1 MRVYAKTILG
11 CLIALGVLGDLLF
24 HKHGPLTRENS
35 LVYGAFLLFA
45 GVLIAPEDFKGL
57 AFWRKE

>member
-1 MRVYAKTILG
+1 MTYWKTTLG
-11 CLIALGVLGDLLF
+11 TLIALGTLGNLLF
-24 HKHGPLTRENS
+24 RHQGPFSRDD
-35 LVYGAFLLFA
+35 VFIHAAFLLFA

>member
-1 MRVYAKTILG
+1 MKYVKTLLG
-11 CLIALGVLGDLLF
+11 CVIALGALADLLWR
-24 HKHGPLTRENS
+24 HAGPIGRDDVLIHA
-35 LVYGAFLLFA
+35 AFLLFA

>member
-1 MRVYAKTILG
+1 LA
-11 CLIALGVLGDLLF
+11 DLLWR
-24 HKHGPLTRENS
+24 HSGPIGRDDVLIHA
-35 LVYGAFLLFA
+35 AFLLFA

>member
-1 MRVYAKTILG
+1 MNSKAKTGLG
-11 CLIALGVLGDLLF
+11 CLIGLGALGHLMFLRSAPV
-24 HKHGPLTRENS
+24 TRDDV

-57 AFWRKE
+57 MFWRKE

>member
-1 MRVYAKTILG
+1 VFIHA
-11 CLIALGVLGDLLF
+11 
-24 HKHGPLTRENS
+24 
-35 LVYGAFLLFA
+35 AFLLFA